1 MFDFDSRRERFHA
14 EMEAAGLELTFLP
27 LSGDL
32 HYLTGF
38 ARRLPTYGDI
48 GYAHDWVAGGYFR
61 PGSDPVFVLPR
72 MMVEFEA
79 PEGVPGEVVVV
90 GETDDPEPLMA
101 AALEGTSRVPRLGLG
116 RRARAETVI
125 HLQELLGS
133 PELADASA
141 IVNRQR
147 RVKSRAELATLEEA
161 CRIAADVLSEVI
173 PSVQVGSVEREIA
186 EEVDHR
192 IANHGSVSPSFDTG
206 VFSVGRSGERDADV
220 RVSDQTLATGD
231 AVSFDFGAVI
241 DGYCSDFGRTIFVGE
256 PDDDSRRAYE
266 VVMEAQAAGI
276 EAARPGATAA
286 EVDAATR
293 AVIAGEG
300 LGEWFRHR
308 TGHCIGLD
316 VHEHPYISEED
327 YTELEEGMTFTVEPS
342 VFRPGGVGVRVEDV
356 IVCEPGGGRRLVDY
370 PTDLVVV

>member
-1 MFDFDSRRERFHA
+1 MFDFASRRERFYS
-14 EMEAAGLELTFLP
+14 EMEAAGLDLTFLP

-38 ARRLPTYGDI
+38 GRRLPTYGDI
-48 GYAHDWVAGGYFR
+48 GYAHDWVAGAYFG

-79 PEGVPGEVVVV
+79 PEGVPGGVVVV
-90 GETDDPEPLMA
+90 GETDEPGPLIA
-101 AALEGTSRVPRLGLG
+101 AALGEMGQVRRLGVG

-133 PELADASA
+133 PELVDASS

-147 RVKSRAELATLEEA
+147 RVKSRAELATLGEA

-173 PSVQVGSVEREIA
+173 PSMQAGSVEREIA

-192 IANHGSVSPSFDTG
+192 MANHGSVAPSFDTG
-206 VFSVGRSGERDADV
+206 VFTVGRSAERDADV
-220 RVSDQTLATGD
+220 RVSDRRLVPGD

-256 PDDDSRRAYE
+256 PDDESRRAYDL
-266 VVMEAQAAGI
+266 VMEAQAAGI
-276 EAARPGATAA
+276 AAARPGVTAA
-286 EVDAATR
+286 EVDAVTR
-293 AVIAGEG
+293 AVIAEGGFGES
-300 LGEWFRHR
+300 FRHR

-316 VHEHPYISEED
+316 VHEYPYISEED
-327 YTELEEGMTFTVEPS
+327 DTELEEGMTFTVEPS
-342 VFRPGGVGVRVEDV
+342 VFWPGRVGVRVEDV
-356 IVCEPGGGRRLVDY
+356 IVCEPAGGRRLVDY
-370 PTDLVVV
+370 PTDLVTV

>member
-1 MFDFDSRRERFHA
+1 MFDFASRRERFDA
-14 EMEAAGLELTFLP
+14 AMEAAGLDLTFLP

-61 PGSDPVFVLPR
+61 PGSDPIFVLPR

-79 PEGVPGEVVVV
+79 PEGVPGEVIVV
-90 GETDDPEPLMA
+90 GETDDPGPLVA
-101 AALEGTSRVPRLGLG
+101 AALEGTSRVPRLGVG

-133 PELADASA
+133 PELVDASA

-161 CRIAADVLSEVI
+161 CRIAADVLSEVT
-173 PSVQVGSVEREIA
+173 PSVGVGSVEREIA

-192 IANHGSVSPSFDTG
+192 MANYGSVSPSFDTG
-206 VFSVGRSGERDADV
+206 VFSVSRSGERDADV

-276 EAARPGATAA
+276 EAARPGVTAA
-286 EVDAATR
+286 EVDAVTR

-327 YTELEEGMTFTVEPS
+327 GTALEEGMTFTVEPS
-342 VFRPGGVGVRVEDV
+342 VFRPGRVGVRVEDV
-356 IVCEPGGGRRLVDY
+356 IVCESGGGRRLVDY

>member
-1 MFDFDSRRERFHA
+1 MFDFASRRERFDA
-14 EMEAAGLELTFLP
+14 EMEAAGLDLTFLP

-38 ARRLPTYGDI
+38 GRRLPTYGDI
-48 GYAHDWVAGGYFR
+48 GYAHDWVAGAYLS

-79 PEGVPGEVVVV
+79 PEGVPGEVSVV
-90 GETDDPEPLMA
+90 GESDEPGPLVA
-101 AALEGTSRVPRLGLG
+101 AALGGTDLVRRLGVG
-116 RRARAETVI
+116 RRTRAETVI

-133 PELADASA
+133 PELVDASA

-161 CRIAADVLSEVI
+161 CRIAANVLFEVI
-173 PSVQVGSVEREIA
+173 PSVHVGSVEREIA

-192 IANHGSVSPSFDTG
+192 MANRGSASPSIDTG
-206 VFSVGRSGERDADV
+206 VFTVGRSAERDADV
-220 RVSDQTLATGD
+220 RVSDRRLVTGD

-241 DGYCSDFGRTIFVGE
+241 DGSDFGRTIFVGE
-256 PDDDSRRAYE
+256 PDDDSRRAYDL
-266 VVMEAQAAGI
+266 VMEAQAAGI
-276 EAARPGATAA
+276 RAATPGVTAA
-286 EVDAATR
+286 EVDAVTR
-293 AVIAGEG
+293 GVIDDGG
-300 LGEWFRHR
+300 FGEWFRHR

-327 YTELEEGMTFTVEPS
+327 HTELEEGMAFTVEPS
-342 VFRPGGVGVRVEDV
+342 VFRPGRVGVRVEDV

>member
-1 MFDFDSRRERFHA
+1 MFDFASRRERFDA
-14 EMEAAGLELTFLP
+14 EMEAAGLDLTFLP

-38 ARRLPTYGDI
+38 GRRLPTYGDI
-48 GYAHDWVAGGYFR
+48 GYAHDWVAGAYLS

-79 PEGVPGEVVVV
+79 PEGVPGEVSVV
-90 GETDDPEPLMA
+90 GESDEPGPLVA
-101 AALEGTSRVPRLGLG
+101 AALGGTDLVRRLGVG
-116 RRARAETVI
+116 RRTRAETVI

-133 PELADASA
+133 PELVDASA

-161 CRIAADVLSEVI
+161 CRIAANVLFEVI
-173 PSVQVGSVEREIA
+173 PSVHVGSVEREIA

-192 IANHGSVSPSFDTG
+192 MANRGSVSPSFDTG
-206 VFSVGRSGERDADV
+206 VFTVGRSAERDADV
-220 RVSDQTLATGD
+220 RVSDRRLVTGD

-241 DGYCSDFGRTIFVGE
+241 DGSDFGRTIFVGE
-256 PDDDSRRAYE
+256 PDDDSRRAYDL
-266 VVMEAQAAGI
+266 VMEAQAAGI
-276 EAARPGATAA
+276 RAATPGVTAA
-286 EVDAATR
+286 EVDAVTR
-293 AVIAGEG
+293 GVIDDGG
-300 LGEWFRHR
+300 FGEWFRHR

-327 YTELEEGMTFTVEPS
+327 HTELEEGMAFTVEPS
-342 VFRPGGVGVRVEDV
+342 VFRPGRVGVRVEDV